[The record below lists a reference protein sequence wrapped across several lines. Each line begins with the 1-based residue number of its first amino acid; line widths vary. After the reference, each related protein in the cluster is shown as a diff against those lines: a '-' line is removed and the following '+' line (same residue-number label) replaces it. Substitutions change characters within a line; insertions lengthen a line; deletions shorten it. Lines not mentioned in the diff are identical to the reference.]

1 MSTAKRPYLEH
12 AKLTSFGAFS
22 NRVVGPFAPGLN
34 VVFGRNEAGKTTLAS
49 FVDGVLFGW
58 EEARGNRNT
67 YKPAAAERAGSLFF
81 AVPDGETPGENADAE
96 RREPDVS
103 RETMNADNVVSRE
116 TTGSDQPA
124 PRGTTRTVELSRA
137 RNADGLQGC
146 TELVA
151 DIDRETFRTMFS
163 LTSDE
168 LRSLRNTTDVTA
180 RLLTAGSGTESSP
193 AQVLAQVQ
201 ERLATYTSRAAGI
214 EHSLVNLSAEQDDL
228 REQMA
233 RAVDEAERLKREDKE
248 FAELK
253 PQRTDLLS
261 RLDAVN
267 ADIEQ
272 LVARREQADK
282 ALAERERTL
291 AQITGIRAQEDELA
305 AERLH
310 AAPAA
315 PRMLLRLSSSEER
328 ALRDQIDALAAE
340 EAKCDHAVD
349 LAQDNYATSKA
360 SYEALMETEDAAAL
374 TGRRRRTR
382 TTQVALSVLLP
393 AVFVTAGV
401 PLFVHGR
408 EITSLSFTA
417 LGIGLVAMAV
427 IMACAALAMLLRPDK
442 EAEAKEAR
450 VQDARWVMLQ
460 DRKKLEVC
468 QRAREEYRARA
479 QAALAEAG
487 LSDAGHSL
495 RRARMLLDDAKDA
508 RADEASYRQH
518 KQALSSRRLD
528 LEDQLSQL
536 DAQWERVFDHP
547 ALREIG
553 EQTPEAI
560 DEVIAQKTHQRAGL
574 VRASERLNRRYGE
587 LKQELSQARGQRG
600 FDELKLRYEEV
611 RTRMDESARDYAR
624 LLLARRMLEA
634 AIDTWELKSQ
644 PEVYR
649 QASRLLADMTQGRWV
664 KVELA
669 DDGRVVVEDAVK
681 TRLDPVRLSLGT
693 CQQLYLSL
701 RIALLME
708 AESVGRAVPIL
719 ADDILV
725 NFDTPRRAGAARALA
740 ELARTRQVIL
750 FTCHE
755 EIVETMRAA
764 DPNLNEVHI

>member
-1 MSTAKRPYLEH
+1 MSAARRPYLEH

-81 AVPDGETPGENADAE
+81 AVPDGETSGDSIAAE
-96 RREPDVS
+96 RWEPRVSRETLNAGDDVS
-103 RETMNADNVVSRE
+103 RETAKSGRPVSRE
-116 TTGSDQPA
+116 
-124 PRGTTRTVELSRA
+124 TTRTVELSRA

-146 TELVA
+146 VELVA

-180 RLLTAGSGTESSP
+180 QLLTAGSGTESSP

-201 ERLATYTSRAAGI
+201 ERLATYTSRASGV
-214 EHSLVNLSAEQDDL
+214 EHSLVNLSAEQDEL

-253 PQRTDLLS
+253 PQRADLLS

-291 AQITGIRAQEDELA
+291 AQIAGIRAQEDELA

-315 PRMLLRLSSSEER
+315 SRTLMRLSSSEER
-328 ALRDQIDALAAE
+328 ALRDQLDALAAE

-360 SYEALMETEDAAAL
+360 SYEALMETEDVAAL
-374 TGRRRRTR
+374 AGRRRRTR

-408 EITSLSFTA
+408 EIASLSFTA
-417 LGIGLVAMAV
+417 LGIGLVAMAI

-479 QAALAEAG
+479 RAALAEAG
-487 LSDAGHSL
+487 LSEAGHSL

-528 LEDQLSQL
+528 LEDQLSRL